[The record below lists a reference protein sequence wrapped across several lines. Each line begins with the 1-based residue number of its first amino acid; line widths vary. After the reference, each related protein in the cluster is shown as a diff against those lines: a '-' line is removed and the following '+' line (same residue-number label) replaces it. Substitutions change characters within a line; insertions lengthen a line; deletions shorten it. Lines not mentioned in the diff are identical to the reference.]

1 MPSLYQAAFRHSVGV
16 KNSYSSCSG
25 FHSTSSNLSWLF
37 NCGTNGARY
46 QWFSSR
52 LFVGR
57 SLSVHMMI
65 SELKRMLSGGAIDQW
80 GMQPDYVRLRVTKSR
95 RCELPLLFFRNG
107 ADPEPLSRCFH
118 ERKQHDEP
126 KPTRPAESSAGSEAR
141 SATRRRPETGPAE
154 SGPRQG
160 S

>member
-25 FHSTSSNLSWLF
+25 FHSTSSNLSWLV

-80 GMQPDYVRLRVTKSR
+80 GIQTRL
-95 RCELPLLFFRNG
+95 C
-107 ADPEPLSRCFH
+107 
-118 ERKQHDEP
+118 Q
-126 KPTRPAESSAGSEAR
+126 AESYKVAAMRIAAFVFSE
-141 SATRRRPETGPAE
+141 RRRP
-154 SGPRQG
+154 
-160 S
+160 